1 MKCNLKVQRGFF
13 FLSFFL
19 SHSLGNSFRLGAQL
33 SDRPISNRYGTK
45 PIPFGKS
52 VSAGRAGQNVVT
64 THARL

>member
-1 MKCNLKVQRGFF
+1 MKCNLKVQRGFLFFF
-13 FLSFFL
+13 FLSR
-19 SHSLGNSFRLGAQL
+19 SLGNSFRLDAQL

-64 THARL
+64 THAGL